1 MANREAERK
10 ARDLCDE
17 TSYMSIGTG
26 EISRGKAMVY
36 LGVENGMKLDE
47 ISGKLDAMSD
57 AFNRLAAAIE
67 DNNALIRAEQ
77 EERSRQVKKVKLGDS
92 TP

>member
-1 MANREAERK
+1 MADRDVSHKASKLCNEAYS
-10 ARDLCDE
+10 LN
-17 TSYMSIGTG
+17 IGGG

-47 ISGKLDAMSD
+47 ISGKLDAMSE